1 MADSAA
7 SQSLSKK
14 MLQYA
19 DIGIALMLVLIVGM
33 MIIPMPTMLLD
44 VLLALNI
51 TFGVVVLLST
61 FYVHQALEIS
71 AFPTILLIATLF
83 RLALNVSTTRLVLL
97 QGFAGDVINAFGNFV
112 VGGNYVVGGVVFLIL
127 VVIQFLVITKGA
139 ERVAEVA
146 ALREMVD

>member
-1 MADSAA
+1 MADPSTAA
-7 SQSLSKK
+7 PFSKR

-61 FYVHQALEIS
+61 FYVRQALEIA
-71 AFPTILLIATLF
+71 AFPTILLIATLWF
-83 RLALNVSTTRLVLL
+83 RVPLLGSLPALYAGLAL
-97 QGFAGDVINAFGNFV
+97 
-112 VGGNYVVGGVVFLIL
+112 FLWRASGYRSARSPADRRRRS
-127 VVIQFLVITKGA
+127 GA
-139 ERVAEVA
+139 PSP
-146 ALREMVD
+146 